1 MTRIRISRNWNVL
14 DFMGTNDV
22 TSLGVFMLDDN
33 RDELH
38 GVVPKKLIW
47 KFDPLLRVGGIQSLN
62 KFTIIGDKKIFRPA
76 HNEHRLFFNW
86 DTEEKYLC
94 GTSVEIPHHKFT
106 FSKYEDLEWRLAN
119 TYLTDV
125 MGVLICLTNLQE
137 MKRADGQPCMMR
149 DFTLQD
155 LSGNN
160 VKITLQGE
168 ATTELSR
175 NLDTEGIKG
184 TPVVI
189 VVSSIIFGNIRDDN
203 PVVALDGSGGYPVI
217 TESRDGND

>member
-47 KFDPLLRVGGIQSLN
+47 KFDPLLL
-62 KFTIIGDKKIFRPA
+62 
-76 HNEHRLFFNW
+76 
-86 DTEEKYLC
+86 
-94 GTSVEIPHHKFT
+94 EIPHHKFT

-137 MKRADGQPCMMR
+137 MKRADG
-149 DFTLQD
+149 
-155 LSGNN
+155 
-160 VKITLQGE
+160 
-168 ATTELSR
+168 
-175 NLDTEGIKG
+175 IKG